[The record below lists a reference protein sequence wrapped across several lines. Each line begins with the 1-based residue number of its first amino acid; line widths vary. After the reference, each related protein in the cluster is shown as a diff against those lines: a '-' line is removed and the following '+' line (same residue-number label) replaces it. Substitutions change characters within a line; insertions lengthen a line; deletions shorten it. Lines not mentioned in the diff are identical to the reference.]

1 MSGEPSKKQSPR
13 FESTEKPHNGKG
25 EKKHKK
31 GSKASKGEKKIHEE
45 DADITNDASSAEKNS
60 SANPDLDASF
70 FGPQKEDIPTH

>member
-13 FESTEKPHNGKG
+13 FESTEKQHCGKG
-25 EKKHKK
+25 KHKK
-31 GSKASKGEKKIHEE
+31 GKAAKGEKKIHEE